1 MTDLVI
7 RARRVVLPDGERP
20 ATVVVRGGRIA
31 AVEAAGPGEALPVAA
46 GPGTAEPDAAATPHA
61 VTLADDEVLLPGL
74 VDTHV
79 HCNEPGRT
87 HWEGFAT
94 ATRAAAAGGIT
105 TILDM
110 PLNSIPPT
118 TTVDALTVKRAAAA
132 GQVHV
137 DVGFWGGAVPGNAD
151 DLPQLLD
158 AGAFGA
164 KCFLCPSGVEE
175 FGHLDGAGL
184 DAALARLAE
193 RDGLLLVHAED
204 PQTLQR
210 HARPAGRD
218 YNAFALQRSQEAE
231 TVAVTRVVDAVR
243 RTGGRAHIVHVS
255 SSESLGILAAA
266 RAEGLAVTA
275 ETCPHY
281 LSFAVDDPG
290 EWGVPD
296 GAPQFKCC
304 PPIHDAENRDAL
316 WAALAVGF
324 VDAVISDHSPA
335 PADLKHLDTGD
346 LDAAWGGIASVQVSL
361 PAVWTEARRRGHGLG
376 EVVRWM
382 ASGPADLAGLP
393 RKGRIAVGADADLCV
408 FAPDQQWVVDPA
420 ALHHRHPV
428 TPYAGM
434 RLRGAVRTTYLRGEP
449 VTGDRPHGRLIS
461 RGAP

>member
-1 MTDLVI
+1 MTGPTGVPTGG
-7 RARRVVLPDGERP
+7 RTGAVGAVRGRRVVLPDGERP
-20 ATVVVRGGRIA
+20 ATVVVRDGTVA
-31 AVEAAGPGEALPVAA
+31 AVHAFAWGDGRD
-46 GPGTAEPDAAATPHA
+46 GT

-105 TILDM
+105 TIIDM

-118 TTVDALTVKRAAAA
+118 TTAAALAVKRAAAA

-137 DVGFWGGAVPGNAD
+137 DVGFWGGAVPGNAE
-151 DLPQLLD
+151 DLPGLLD

-175 FGHLDGAGL
+175 FGHLDEPGL
-184 DAALARLAE
+184 DLALTRLAE
-193 RDGLLLVHAED
+193 RNGLLLVHAED
-204 PQTLQR
+204 PVTLER
-210 HARPAGRD
+210 HARPAGRQYD
-218 YNAFALQRSQEAE
+218 IFALQRSQDVEN
-231 TVAVTRVVDAVR
+231 VAVARVVDAVR
-243 RTGGRAHIVHVS
+243 RCGGRAHIVHVS
-255 SSESLGILAAA
+255 SAASLGVVAAA

-281 LSFAVDDPG
+281 LSFAFDDPG

-304 PPIHDAENRDAL
+304 PPIHDAENREAL
-316 WAALAVGF
+316 WEAVAAGA
-324 VDAVISDHSPA
+324 VDAVVSDHSPA
-335 PADLKHLDTGD
+335 PADLKHLDAGD

-361 PAVWTEARRRGHGLG
+361 PAVWTAARRRGHGLPD
-376 EVVRWM
+376 VARWM
-382 ASGPADLAGLP
+382 ASGPADLAELA

-408 FAPDQQWVVDPA
+408 LTPDEEWVVDPA
-420 ALHHRHPV
+420 ALHHRHAV
-428 TPYAGM
+428 TPYAGR
-434 RLRGAVRTTYLRGEP
+434 RLCGVVRATYLRGEP
-449 VTGDRPHGRLIS
+449 VTGDRPRGRLIS

>member
-7 RARRVVLPDGERP
+7 RARRAVLPDGERP
-20 ATVVVRGGRIA
+20 ATVVVRDGTVA
-31 AVEAAGPGEALPVAA
+31 AVESFAWGDGRD
-46 GPGTAEPDAAATPHA
+46 GT
-61 VTLADDEVLLPGL
+61 VTLAEDEVLLPGL

-105 TILDM
+105 TIVDM

-118 TTVDALTVKRAAAA
+118 TTADALAVKRAAAA

-137 DVGFWGGAVPGNAD
+137 DVGFWGGAVPGNAE
-151 DLPQLLD
+151 DLPALLD

-175 FGHLDGAGL
+175 FGHLDGPGL
-184 DAALARLAE
+184 DLALARLAT

-204 PQTLQR
+204 PAVLDAA
-210 HARPAGRD
+210 ARPAGTRFT
-218 YNAFALQRSQEAE
+218 AFVATRPAAAEAAA
-231 TVAVTRVVDAVR
+231 VARVVEGLRRVR
-243 RTGGRAHIVHVS
+243 GGRAHIVHV
-255 SSESLGILAAA
+255 AAA
-266 RAEGLAVTA
+266 EAVEVIRAAQAEGLALTG

-281 LSFAVDDPG
+281 LALDTAA
-290 EWGVPD
+290 VPD
-296 GAPQFKCC
+296 AAPQYKCC
-304 PPIHDAENRDAL
+304 PPVRDPATRDAL
-316 WAALAVGF
+316 WAAVADGTLGIV
-324 VDAVISDHSPA
+324 VSDHSPA

-361 PAVWTEARRRGHGLG
+361 PVVWTEARRRGHGLG
-376 EVVRWM
+376 DVVRWM
-382 ASGPADLAGLP
+382 AAGPADLAGLP

-408 FAPDQQWVVDPA
+408 LAPDEQWVVDPA

-428 TPYAGM
+428 TPYAGI
-434 RLRGAVRTTYLRGEP
+434 RLHGVVRATYLRGEP
-449 VTGDRPHGRLIS
+449 VTGDRPSGRLIW
-461 RGAP
+461 RGAL